1 MERIS
6 ATGNP
11 NKVPFKRLSAEIGA
25 FKKNAPLTLLA
36 LPAIVMIFVFNYLP
50 LYGLV
55 LPFQKYSPATGVFGS
70 PWVGLNNFKFLFK
83 TGTIWPAIFNT
94 IAYNLVFL
102 FVGMVVAV
110 AIALLLFELSGRAQ
124 KVYQTSLLIPYFLSW
139 VAVSYIMNTLLD
151 ADRGVMN
158 QLVKLFGNEAI
169 LWYNE
174 PKYWPVILTVTNIWK
189 NMGYNAVVYLA
200 ALTGLDSEYFE
211 AAKIDGASKIKQIW
225 HISLPM
231 IRPIVIVM
239 MILGVGNMLR
249 GDFGLFYNV
258 TMNSPLLYPTTD
270 VIDTYVYRSLM
281 NVSDIGMASTT
292 GFIQSV
298 VGFFLVMGT
307 NLAVKKIEPD
317 SALF

>member
-1 MERIS
+1 MKKNLN
-6 ATGNP
+6 AKT
-11 NKVPFKRLSAEIGA
+11 KKTLSARFFEELGA

-36 LPAIVMIFVFNYLP
+36 LPAIIMIFVFNYLP

-55 LPFQKYSPATGVFGS
+55 LPFQKYSPSLGVFGS
-70 PWVGLNNFKFLFK
+70 PFVGLNNFKFLFK
-83 TGTIWPAIFNT
+83 TGTIWTAIFNT
-94 IAYNLVFL
+94 IAYNIAFLVIGTVMAVFL
-102 FVGMVVAV
+102 
-110 AIALLLFELSGRAQ
+110 ALLLYELSGRAQ

-151 ADRGVMN
+151 FNNGILN
-158 QLVKLFGNEAI
+158 NIIELFGGEGKM
-169 LWYNE
+169 WYND
-174 PKYWPVILTVTNIWK
+174 PKYWPVILTVTNIIK
-189 NMGYNAVVYLA
+189 NMGYNGVVYLA

-225 HISLPM
+225 CISLPM
-231 IRPIVIVM
+231 IRPIIIVM
-239 MILGVGNMLR
+239 MILNIGNMLR

-270 VIDTYVYRSLM
+270 VVDTYVYRSLM

-298 VGFFLVMGT
+298 VGFFLVIGT
-307 NLAVKKIEPD
+307 NLIVRKVEPD

>member
-1 MERIS
+1 MKRNLNIKTKKTLS
-6 ATGNP
+6 
-11 NKVPFKRLSAEIGA
+11 KRLSTEIDA
-25 FKKNAPLTLLA
+25 FKKNAPMTMLA
-36 LPAIVMIFVFNYLP
+36 LPAIIMIFIFNYLP

-55 LPFQKYSPATGVFGS
+55 LPFQKYSPAAGVFGS
-70 PWVGLNNFKFLFK
+70 PFVGLNNFKFLFK

-102 FVGMVVAV
+102 VIGTAVAV
-110 AIALLLFELSGRAQ
+110 LLALLLYELSGRAQ

-151 ADRGVMN
+151 FENGILNNIVTM
-158 QLVKLFGNEAI
+158 FGGDAK

-174 PKYWPVILTVTNIWK
+174 PKYWPIILTVTNIVK
-189 NMGYNAVVYLA
+189 NMGYNGVVYLA
-200 ALTGLDSEYFE
+200 ALTGLDAEYFE

-225 HISLPM
+225 YISLPM
-231 IRPIVIVM
+231 IRPIIIVM
-239 MILGVGNMLR
+239 MILNIGNMLR

-258 TMNSPLLYPTTD
+258 TMNSPLLYPKTD
-270 VIDTYVYRSLM
+270 VVDTYVYRSLM

-298 VGFFLVMGT
+298 VGFFLVIGT
-307 NLAVKKIEPD
+307 NLIVKKIEPE

>member
-1 MERIS
+1 MERVSVKNIKKTPFRRIS
-6 ATGNP
+6 EEA
-11 NKVPFKRLSAEIGA
+11 SA
-25 FKKNAPLTLLA
+25 FKKNVPLTLLA
-36 LPAIVMIFVFNYLP
+36 LPAIILIFVFCYLP

-55 LPFQKYSPATGVFGS
+55 LPFQKYSPITGVFGS
-70 PWVGLNNFKFLFK
+70 PFVGLKNFEFLFK

-94 IAYNLVFL
+94 VAYNLVFL
-102 FVGMVVAV
+102 FVGMVIAV
-110 AIALLLFELSGRAQ
+110 FIALMLFELSGRAQ

-139 VAVSYIMNTLLD
+139 VAVSYIINTLLD
-151 ADRGVMN
+151 ADRGVLN
-158 QLVKLFGNEAI
+158 QLAVMFGGETK

-174 PKYWPVILTVTNIWK
+174 PKYWPVILTLTNIWK

-211 AAKIDGASKIKQIW
+211 AAKIDGASKFKQIW

-231 IRPIVIVM
+231 IRPIIIVM

-270 VIDTYVYRSLM
+270 VVDTYVYRSLM
-281 NVSDIGMASTT
+281 NVSDIGMASTS

-298 VGFFLVMGT
+298 VGFFLVIGT
-307 NLAVKKIEPD
+307 NLIVKRIEPD

>member
-1 MERIS
+1 MRGIKIIKTKRTFSQRI
-6 ATGNP
+6 
-11 NKVPFKRLSAEIGA
+11 LAEAGA
-25 FKKNAPLTLLA
+25 FKKNAPMTLLA
-36 LPAIVMIFVFNYLP
+36 LPAIIMIFVFNYLP
-50 LYGLV
+50 LYGLI
-55 LPFQKYSPATGVFGS
+55 LPFQKYSPAEGVFGS
-70 PWVGLNNFKFLFK
+70 PWAGLSNFKFLFK

-94 IAYNLVFL
+94 VAYNVVFL
-102 FVGMVVAV
+102 IVGTMMAV
-110 AIALLLFELSGRAQ
+110 LLALLLYELSGRAQ

-151 ADRGVMN
+151 IDNGVLN
-158 QLVKLFGNEAI
+158 HIIEFFGGEAK

-174 PKYWPVILTVTNIWK
+174 PKYWPVILTLTNIVK

-211 AAKIDGASKIKQIW
+211 AAKIDGASKFKQIW
-225 HISLPM
+225 YISLPM
-231 IRPIVIVM
+231 ICPIIIVM
-239 MILGVGNMLR
+239 MILNIGNMLR

-270 VIDTYVYRSLM
+270 VVDTYVYRSLM

-298 VGFFLVMGT
+298 VGFFLVIGT
-307 NLAVKKIEPD
+307 NLIVKKIEPD